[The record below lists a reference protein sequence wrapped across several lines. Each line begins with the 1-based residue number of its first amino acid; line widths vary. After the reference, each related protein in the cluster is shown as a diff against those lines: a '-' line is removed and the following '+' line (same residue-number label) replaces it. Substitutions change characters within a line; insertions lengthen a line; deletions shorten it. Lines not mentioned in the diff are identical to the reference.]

1 MTSADQKDA
10 AEIARALLG
19 SISGQ
24 ELPPQVVVPPPA
36 DGPQMQGAA
45 DATQIE
51 VLHSAVNPMM
61 PAAANP
67 QVPQPVNPQ
76 VPSAAVPEEKRG
88 PVVPDHA
95 ASAPLGA
102 GSSTQSNPPVT
113 IHRQLLSRL
122 LRALPIASEGQL
134 QSMLN
139 VFDPRATPPPAAP
152 FPNPPQDARPVHPI
166 HPGGIPQGGVQS
178 NDPLQHLLPQ
188 PTRKRSELPTPTPPP
203 STQHLL
209 RRICTCISLI
219 CPLCPGHTHNAGI
232 QPHRIRK
239 HSFGTQ
245 ELSNSNIRRHFHL
258 ILRNR
263 SEISEYKLVQTLQ
276 VMLYQSLSLLRNY
289 EMISLMT
296 IFSRRW
302 ASSQL
307 TTQLGLTG

>member
-1 MTSADQKDA
+1 
-10 AEIARALLG
+10 
-19 SISGQ
+19 
-24 ELPPQVVVPPPA
+24 
-36 DGPQMQGAA
+36 MQGAA
-45 DATQIE
+45 DATQLE

-95 ASAPLGA
+95 ASAPLGT
-102 GSSTQSNPPVT
+102 GSSAQSNPPVT

-188 PTRKRSELPTPTPPP
+188 PTRKRSELPTPTPTPRPP
-203 STQHLL
+203 NTCSVVFVHVSHLYVPSAQD
-209 RRICTCISLI
+209 I
-219 CPLCPGHTHNAGI
+219 
-232 QPHRIRK
+232 
-239 HSFGTQ
+239 
-245 ELSNSNIRRHFHL
+245 
-258 ILRNR
+258 
-263 SEISEYKLVQTLQ
+263 
-276 VMLYQSLSLLRNY
+276 
-289 EMISLMT
+289 
-296 IFSRRW
+296 
-302 ASSQL
+302 L
-307 TTQLGLTG
+307 TTLEFSPTGSANTPSERRNSAIPISDVTFI